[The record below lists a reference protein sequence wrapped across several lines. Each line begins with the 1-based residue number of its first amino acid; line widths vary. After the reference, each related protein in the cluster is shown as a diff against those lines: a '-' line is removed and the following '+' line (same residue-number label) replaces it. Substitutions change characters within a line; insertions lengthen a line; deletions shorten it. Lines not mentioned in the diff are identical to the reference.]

1 METVEWLW
9 YWEWNWYRGDK
20 TSMWH
25 SNYREGKKEIED
37 FEIIPDTFFDKI
49 AGRPLLF
56 TLIVIFQGCFGGMG
70 VVQTPEKLTKM
81 ADSPIVRG
89 LFVSAIAYTATSDI
103 ETALVATVIFFF
115 LFICS

>member
-1 METVEWLW
+1 M
-9 YWEWNWYRGDK
+9 DIF
-20 TSMWH
+20 
-25 SNYREGKKEIED
+25 KKIED

-103 ETALVATVIFFF
+103 ETALVATVIFFVF
-115 LFICS
+115 LHLLRTDEEKKEMKTLL